1 MAEVSSMAMDWM
13 EYLGQNDALLGSV
26 SEANKVWLLAGIC
39 SALVGL
45 SGLLPVI
52 FLNPNNSKPK
62 AGKEQQRNLGM
73 VTGNISSLLSAKLS
87 VLVLRM
93 IQASLNRGSRLGAK
107 TSVQGKP

>member
-1 MAEVSSMAMDWM
+1 MAGAEVSSMAMDWM

-62 AGKEQQRNLGM
+62 AGKEQQRNMGM
-73 VTGNISSLLSAKLS
+73 VTGNISSLLSAKCYLCW
-87 VLVLRM
+87 
-93 IQASLNRGSRLGAK
+93 SRLINQRFFDVEK
-107 TSVQGKP
+107 